1 MENNNELIVEG
12 MIIHGPGGCPECGS
26 PIWVAD
32 SELTLMELNM
42 DGIPISE
49 DTTIQCRG
57 VCSHCGRKINMV
69 RWKGGYIPYTPTSL
83 MLKELEARDEFN
95 DRVKETNRIAEK
107 RLGSNP
113 FAIEE

>member
-69 RWKGGYIPYTPTSL
+69 RWKGGYIPYSHCNLVHL
-83 MLKELEARDEFN
+83 MIQEEQKKEERIKALNSKKLDKEF
-95 DRVKETNRIAEK
+95 EE
-107 RLGSNP
+107 NP
-113 FAIEE
+113 LSV

>member
-1 MENNNELIVEG
+1 MKEPLSEP
-12 MIIHGPGGCPECGS
+12 MIFYGPGSCPKCYTNL
-26 PIWVAD
+26 WVAD
-32 SELTLMELNM
+32 AEITLMEVDSN
-42 DGIPISE
+42 GIPKSE
-49 DTTIQCRG
+49 ETVNKVTAYCPN
-57 VCSHCGRKINMV
+57 CGHKQLMV

-107 RLGSNP
+107 HLGSNP